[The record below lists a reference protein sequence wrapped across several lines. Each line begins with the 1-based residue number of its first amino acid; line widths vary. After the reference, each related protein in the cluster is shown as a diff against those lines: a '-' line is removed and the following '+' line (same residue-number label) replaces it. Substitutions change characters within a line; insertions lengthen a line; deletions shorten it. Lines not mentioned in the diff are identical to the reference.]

1 MNLRF
6 SPAISRLAGYLTDL
20 LPTALPNGTRSKVLG
35 PLLVMPWLISGCTS
49 YSVSR
54 HSASASLPPVHQSA
68 PQDRF
73 AAQCGQFWQKNSV
86 NDINDVNYWLRAM
99 QCAERMTP
107 SQARLDAADQD
118 GDTWDD
124 AFRESILLNS
134 ANITVAE
141 RRQAYQRLLEFRS
154 QFPAPVYP
162 LFKMWRQQQALRLIL
177 ADERGRTQRQQEAAA
192 AQIDQL
198 RQQQMDLQHK
208 LDITTRKLENLT
220 EIERRLSARKQ
231 GMPDNGDNDVS
242 EPSSAPDAAA
252 GTRNAA
258 GDKTAPVVKP

>member
-6 SPAISRLAGYLTDL
+6 SPAISRLAGYLKDL
-20 LPTALPNGTRSKVLG
+20 LHTALPIGTRSRVLG

-54 HSASASLPPVHQSA
+54 HSSSPSLPPVRQDA
-68 PQDRF
+68 PPDRF
-73 AAQCGQFWQKNSV
+73 AAQCGLFWQKNTT
-86 NDINDVNYWLRAM
+86 NDINDVNYWLHAM

-134 ANITVAE
+134 ASITVAE
-141 RRQAYQRLLEFRS
+141 RRQTYQRLLEFRS
-154 QFPAPVYP
+154 QFPASVYP

-177 ADERGRTQRQQEAAA
+177 ADERAHSQRQQEAAA

-231 GMPDNGDNDVS
+231 GMPDNSDNDAS
-242 EPSSAPDAAA
+242 EPSAAPNAASSTSSAA
-252 GTRNAA
+252 GE
-258 GDKTAPVVKP
+258 KTAPAVKP